1 MRLSRSKW
9 DSFIKCPLCFYLKAK
24 HDINPPGQPGHPINS
39 RVDRLLKEEFD
50 RLRIKGE
57 PHPIFKKYNLNFVPY
72 NLEKE
77 VLDTYRNNRKG
88 LEAKSTKTKFVLFG
102 ALDDLWFN
110 KDTNEIIVLDYKAT
124 SNKKLQ
130 DYTNSSA
137 HYHKSYLRQLDFY
150 AYLLKLNKYNVSK
163 TGYWLICNAANEDQ
177 KIFENQLSFKTTLLS
192 YNLRTD
198 YIEDILVKLEKC
210 LEMETPPASGKVCD
224 NCRWFNE
231 RNDFEEPP
239 KGPDVDTKLVAEAAI
254 KTTEKLLEKKEEKKE

>member
-88 LEAKSTKTKFVLFG
+88 LEAKSTKTKFVLWLPRRAREYLPDEHVTTEEALERVG
-102 ALDDLWFN
+102 AALDR
-110 KDTNEIIVLDYKAT
+110 LD
-124 SNKKLQ
+124 
-130 DYTNSSA
+130 
-137 HYHKSYLRQLDFY
+137 R
-150 AYLLKLNKYNVSK
+150 
-163 TGYWLICNAANEDQ
+163 
-177 KIFENQLSFKTTLLS
+177 
-192 YNLRTD
+192 
-198 YIEDILVKLEKC
+198 
-210 LEMETPPASGKVCD
+210 ETPCAAHPFLGRLAGCEWIALHLRHAELHMSFV
-224 NCRWFNE
+224 
-231 RNDFEEPP
+231 
-239 KGPDVDTKLVAEAAI
+239 GPVESESTIAP
-254 KTTEKLLEKKEEKKE
+254 